1 MMRWAAALAAA
12 VLGTGPALASN
23 QMYDFSQMLGE
34 PHPFAGAQ
42 QPYVGYTGAG
52 PGGLAP
58 VSAAPPT
65 YRYSPP
71 PGTAAQAQVQ
81 ARSSARRTGAE
92 DSLFGDGFDS
102 IFHRI
107 YLAGAAGAHVP
118 DDLES
123 TAPTGVGFEIEHET
137 GLAAAVA
144 IGRYFGDSLRGEIE
158 VSWRKSD
165 SDNVTSFGAAVPVES
180 ELTTTAAMVNVYY
193 DVRFGW
199 PIVPY
204 LGLGIGAAFVES
216 DDVDD
221 GFGNVGPGKDSTEFA
236 YQAIAGFAWEFGPRF
251 ALTGDYRYFGTGD
264 DDITSHTFLAGL
276 RFNL

>member
-1 MMRWAAALAAA
+1 MMRGAAALAAA

-23 QMYDFSQMLGE
+23 QMYDFSPMLNE
-34 PHPFAGAQ
+34 PHPFANAQ
-42 QPYVGYTGAG
+42 QPYVGYGGAG

-58 VSAAPPT
+58 IAPAPSP

-71 PGTAAQAQVQ
+71 PGSAAQAQAQ
-81 ARSSARRTGAE
+81 AGGPAQRAGVE
-92 DSLFGDGFDS
+92 DSLFGDSFDS

-107 YLAGAAGAHVP
+107 YFAGAAGVHIP
-118 DDLES
+118 DDLEA
-123 TAPTGVGFEIEHET
+123 TAPTGVGFELEQED
-137 GLAAAVA
+137 GLAAAIAV
-144 IGRYFGDSLRGEIE
+144 GRYFGAAVRGEIE
-158 VSWRKSD
+158 ISWRQSD
-165 SDNVTSFGAAVPVES
+165 SENVTSLGVAVPVES

-193 DVRFGW
+193 DVHFGW

-236 YQAIAGFAWEFGPRF
+236 YQAIVGFSWEFGPRF
-251 ALTGDYRYFGTGD
+251 ALTGDYRYFGTAD
-264 DDITSHTFLAGL
+264 DDISSHSFLAGL